1 MIRWRNKEI
10 HSLSENEL
18 RQALSEIVTLQ
29 VTGADGQSEM
39 AISFGLGLALGVA
52 SAALVCFAMLA

>member
-10 HSLSENEL
+10 HTLSENEL

-29 VTGADGQSEM
+29 VTGPDGKNDM
-39 AISFGLGLALGVA
+39 AISFALGLTLGVA
-52 SAALVCFAMLA
+52 SAALVCFAMLG